1 MKLSYEWLKE
11 WVAVPWDA
19 GELGSRLTMA
29 GFELEG
35 IATSAEDSVLE
46 LGVTPNRG
54 DVMSVLGFAR
64 EVAALTGKSLT
75 GPPLR
80 PVATELPDPFPVQV
94 DDPQACPTFCGRVI
108 RGVNNQA
115 VTPGWLT
122 ARLQSADVRSVGP
135 IVDVTNYVLLEL

>member
-35 IATSAEDSVLE
+35 IVTNGEDSILE

-54 DVMSVLGFAR
+54 DVMSVLGLAR
-64 EVAALTGKSLT
+64 EVAALTGEPITAPALH
-75 GPPLR
+75 
-80 PVATELPDPFPVQV
+80 PVGTELPDTFPVQV
-94 DDPQACPTFCGRVI
+94 DDPKPV
-108 RGVNNQA
+108 
-115 VTPGWLT
+115 
-122 ARLQSADVRSVGP
+122 RLSAA
-135 IVDVTNYVLLEL
+135 E